1 MGRVGWQE
9 ATTAAAISVRDAVRL
24 LQLGESAL
32 PAATA
37 YHSHHHLL
45 QDPIVYPFDCPG
57 PSYLICLSKEEPIQF
72 ACTPPTA
79 RLGSSSEPTSSRLML
94 SVTLSHAFPHLF
106 CYFAFLITFRFD
118 TDSFTASF
126 MDVYSITSTLT
137 HTQSLTIL
145 PPKSNSTNYRG
156 NTLCLRQLSP
166 TSNHLFATTRGF
178 DTTHKRYLTVFHV
191 LPSGLL
197 DADEETIETNRRAIV
212 LTMTYDE

>member
-1 MGRVGWQE
+1 MYS
-9 ATTAAAISVRDAVRL
+9 ADSTTR
-24 LQLGESAL
+24 QLIRAHKFTTDVVVSPNGK
-32 PAATA
+32 TR
-37 YHSHHHLL
+37 Y
-45 QDPIVYPFDCPG
+45 
-57 PSYLICLSKEEPIQF
+57 
-72 ACTPPTA
+72 
-79 RLGSSSEPTSSRLML
+79 
-94 SVTLSHAFPHLF
+94 SVTEHSKSFPHLF

-197 DADEETIETNRRAIV
+197 DADEETIERWQTPSGRK
-212 LTMTYDE
+212 